1 MTGTQTLIGFVV
13 AAALFTTY
21 KITSKAFDY
30 FGKKKK
36 MDLELQKSK
45 MDAEIKKEKNKTKQ
59 EELKKDVA
67 VLDALSKTLEGNDR
81 TKEKILKNL
90 QLITDENSLKA
101 DGVEISKAV

>member
-45 MDAEIKKEKNKTKQ
+45 MDAEIKKKKIKPNRKN
-59 EELKKDVA
+59 
-67 VLDALSKTLEGNDR
+67 
-81 TKEKILKNL
+81 
-90 QLITDENSLKA
+90 
-101 DGVEISKAV
+101 